1 VADWLG
7 FRVLSNDLPVA
18 PVDNVIVPSIVL
30 NLPQPVQ
37 ETPEVAAARAT
48 LMVAQDEARKAVAAA
63 LEAESSATAEEE
75 PKSEDP
81 STDEQVKDE
90 EVAVQEEVKSVAEE
104 EPAVIHQDPVEETIH
119 DTYAAASVDLLTSY

>member
-1 VADWLG
+1 MADWLG

-48 LMVAQDEARKAVAAA
+48 LMAAQDEARKAVAAA
-63 LEAESSATAEEE
+63 LAAESSATVDEE

-81 STDEQVKDE
+81 STDEQVKE